1 MPIVQTLIDCS
12 ACLLNACAKVNQTKG
27 SECHSDA
34 RINVWLQDMEPVKA
48 AAIKGTGHTNEC
60 FEED

>member
-1 MPIVQTLIDCS
+1 MKWCS
-12 ACLLNACAKVNQTKG
+12 EGGTKQEHQTKG

-34 RINVWLQDMEPVKA
+34 YINVWLRDMESVKA